1 VRVWAK
7 TLIFPP
13 HSVQEKRKKR
23 RVVRQ
28 SQRNPFAGAFFN
40 LHCSSSSILSRR
52 YHRPSLALS
61 LFCVRMSN
69 RTLHTHTHTHTQVD
83 SYRYRKTTQK
93 NPKQRKKWIPPYTG
107 DALRSAQHS
116 LRRCST
122 TGHSSDLR
130 FSLSFPTSS
139 PLLLCVIE
147 SPAFPAFVVHELV
160 GGLSPQA
167 FAGVYMHIFPS
178 SLYQQVHCRETAT

>member
-1 VRVWAK
+1 MGED
-7 TLIFPP
+7 TYFPSP
-13 HSVQEKRKKR
+13 LRSRKKKEKKSGTSVTKKSLCR
-23 RVVRQ
+23 C
-28 SQRNPFAGAFFN
+28 FFQ
-40 LHCSSSSILSRR
+40 
-52 YHRPSLALS
+52 PSL
-61 LFCVRMSN
+61 LFLVHTLAAISPAFTCLIPLL
-69 RTLHTHTHTHTQVD
+69 RTNVESDASHTHTHTHTQVD